1 MRSTKI
7 NLSPPLF
14 LMLPFLDSKGNQQK
28 LSGSAKWQFQS
39 VLCQGPFR
47 FQNTPIP
54 LLISVFLP
62 SDVYLCVSL
71 ITHGCHSARRQTPT
85 DSVTT
90 ADCQVCLSIW
100 SAKIPLRPRRNC
112 TASQLY
118 FKKLVALFTKRP
130 FQKVSQQ
137 NLNWWFC
144 AKELK
149 TRFQPCR

>member
-1 MRSTKI
+1 MHPIKI
-7 NLSPPLF
+7 SLSPSLF
-14 LMLPFLDSKGNQQK
+14 LTLPFLDSKRNKQK
-28 LSGSAKWQFQS
+28 WSGSAKWQFQS

-62 SDVYLCVSL
+62 SDVYLCVSV
-71 ITHGCHSARRQTPT
+71 ITHCCHSARHRRQQILLQQLT
-85 DSVTT
+85 VQ
-90 ADCQVCLSIW
+90 ACLSIRA
-100 SAKIPLRPRRNC
+100 AKIPLRPWRRR
-112 TASQLY
+112 TLGQLY
-118 FKKLVALFTKRP
+118 FKALVALFTKRP

-137 NLNWWFC
+137 SINWWFC